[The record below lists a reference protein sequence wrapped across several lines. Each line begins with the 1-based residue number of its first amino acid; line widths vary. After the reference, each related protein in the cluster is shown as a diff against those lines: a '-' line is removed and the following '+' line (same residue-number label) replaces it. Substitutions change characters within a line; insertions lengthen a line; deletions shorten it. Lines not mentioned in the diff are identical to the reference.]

1 MAKTTKTL
9 ELHYPLIQFL
19 EISIIKNWLIGKCNS
34 RVFIG
39 SAMYYTMLCEY
50 GKHTGDFFWAFL
62 LFILVQFSIFLGR
75 F

>member
-19 EISIIKNWLIGKCNS
+19 EMSIIKNWLIGKCNS
-34 RVFIG
+34 IVFIG
-39 SAMYYTMLCEY
+39 SAMYYTMLYKY

-62 LFILVQFSIFLGR
+62 LLS
-75 F
+75 